1 MEKNLIIYVIS
12 DSIGETGEQVAKSV
26 ISQFEIENY
35 EIKKYSHV
43 LDIDYITEILQS
55 AKKTN
60 SIIIYTLVDL
70 SLAMYV
76 KQYCE
81 GNAIPYFD
89 LLTPLLNA
97 IAFRTNLTPLREPG
111 INRLLDDK
119 YFKRVEAIEFAV
131 KYDDGKD
138 PRGILKA
145 DLVLIGVSRT
155 SKTPLSM
162 YLANKNLK
170 VANIPLVPEVPI
182 PKELFEIPIKKII
195 GLTNTPEKLN
205 IIRQERLKALGLSG
219 YASYAS
225 MERILEE
232 IDYSEEIMKKIG
244 CPIIDVSSKAI
255 EETAGLILD
264 ILKCNGIHI
273 LKDSL

>member
-1 MEKNLIIYVIS
+1 MDKNLIIYVIS

-35 EIKKYSHV
+35 EIKKFSHV
-43 LDIDYITEILQS
+43 LDIDYITEILHS
-55 AKKTN
+55 ANKTN
-60 SIIIYTLVDL
+60 SIIIYTLVEL
-70 SLAMYV
+70 SLAIYV
-76 KQYCE
+76 KQFCE
-81 GNAIPYFD
+81 GNSIPYFD

-111 INRLLDDK
+111 INRMLDEK

-138 PRGILKA
+138 PKGILKA
-145 DLVLIGVSRT
+145 DIVLIGVSRT

-170 VANIPLVPEVPI
+170 VANVPLVPEVPI
-182 PKELFEIPIKKII
+182 PKELYDIPVKKII

-205 IIRQERLKALGLSG
+205 IIRQERLRALGLSG

-255 EETAGLILD
+255 EETSGLILD

-273 LKDSL
+273 LKDSF

>member
-1 MEKNLIIYVIS
+1 MRSLIIYVIS

-35 EIKKYSHV
+35 EIRKYSHV
-43 LDIDYITEILQS
+43 LEEDYLKVILEQ
-55 AKKTN
+55 ATKEN
-60 SIIIYTLVDL
+60 SIIIYTLVEQRL
-70 SLAMYV
+70 SHYV
-76 KQYCE
+76 NQHCE
-81 GNAIPYFD
+81 ELQIPYID

-97 IAFRTNLTPLREPG
+97 IAYRTNLKPLREPG

-162 YLANKNLK
+162 YLANKNLL
-170 VANIPLVPEVPI
+170 VANVPLVPETPV
-182 PKELFEIPIKKII
+182 PKELFQIPSKKIL
-195 GLTNTPEKLN
+195 GLTNSPENLN

-225 MERILEE
+225 LERILEE
-232 IDYSEEIMKKIG
+232 IEYSEKIMKKLG
-244 CPIIDVSSKAI
+244 CPIIDISSKAI
-255 EETAGLILD
+255 EETAGIILNL
-264 ILKCNGIHI
+264 LKKNGFSII
-273 LKDSL
+273 KDN

>member
-1 MEKNLIIYVIS
+1 MMNLVIYVIS
-12 DSIGETGEQVAKSV
+12 DSIGETAEQVAKSV

-35 EIKKYSHV
+35 KIKKYPHV
-43 LDIDYITEILQS
+43 LEHDYLKQILEKAQEE
-55 AKKTN
+55 N
-60 SIIIYTLVDL
+60 SIVIYTLVEQDL
-70 SLAMYV
+70 SNFV
-76 KQYCE
+76 TRFCE
-81 GNAIPYFD
+81 EVGLPCID

-97 IAFRTNLTPLREPG
+97 IAYRTNLKPLREPG

-162 YLANKNLK
+162 YLANKNLL
-170 VANIPLVPEVPI
+170 VANIPLVPETPL
-182 PKELFEIPIKKII
+182 PKELLQIPAKRII
-195 GLTNTPEKLN
+195 GLTNSPENLN
-205 IIRQERLKALGLSG
+205 VIRQERLKTLGLSG

-232 IDYSEEIMKKIG
+232 IEYSESIMKKLG
-244 CPIIDVSSKAI
+244 CLIIDVSSKAI
-255 EETAGLILD
+255 EETAGLILEQ
-264 ILKCNGIHI
+264 LKKC
-273 LKDSL
+273 